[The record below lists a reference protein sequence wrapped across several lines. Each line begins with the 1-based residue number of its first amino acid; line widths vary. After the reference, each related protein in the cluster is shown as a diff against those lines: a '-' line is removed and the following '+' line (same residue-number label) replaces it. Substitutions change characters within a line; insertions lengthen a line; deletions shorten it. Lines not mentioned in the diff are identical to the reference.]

1 MTVPSATKQTARA
14 NRLLRSL
21 VGVADVRLVCDAAG
35 ILRIV
40 HVLKAEGVRDDQL
53 VRNVV
58 SGLKAGLG
66 MKLAPA
72 SVRVHLTSDAFPGA
86 ACAPTSE
93 AAQQTAP
100 SADAAHRR
108 NGNGNGNGR
117 GTHAASANGA
127 SAGAHRVASTP
138 VPPDAGFPLK
148 PRPDE
153 PRMTVRAQGRRTTK
167 QPGPGAAP
175 QLERIE
181 LERAGAVL
189 RCQVSLSCAGSR
201 YSAIAEAPERA
212 GADAE
217 LAASVTLDALRA
229 GGFTSARLEGL
240 GRSVVGSER
249 YVVAA
254 VREPAAKSAVAGA
267 APLGNCPVRAAA
279 EAVLNT
285 LCLST
290 DNTEAG
296 H

>member
-14 NRLLRSL
+14 DRLLRSL

-40 HVLKAEGVRDDQL
+40 HVLKADGVRDDQL

-66 MKLAPA
+66 MRLPPA
-72 SVRVHLTSDAFPGA
+72 SVRVHLTSDAFPVA
-86 ACAPTSE
+86 ASE
-93 AAQQTAP
+93 PASAATQPAAP
-100 SADAAHRR
+100 STDAAPRR
-108 NGNGNGNGR
+108 NGNGNGNG
-117 GTHAASANGA
+117 THARPTNGA
-127 SAGAHRVASTP
+127 SVGSLNGASTP
-138 VPPDAGFPLK
+138 VSPDAGFPLK
-148 PRPDE
+148 PRPDVL
-153 PRMTVRAQGRRTTK
+153 RTTVRTEGHRTAK
-167 QPGPGAAP
+167 QPAPGAAP

-189 RCQVSLSCAGSR
+189 RCRVSLSCGGSR
-201 YSAIAEAPERA
+201 YSAIAEAPERT

-229 GGFTSARLEGL
+229 GGFTTARLEGL
-240 GRSVVGSER
+240 GRTVVGTQR

-254 VREPAAKSAVAGA
+254 VREPAARSTVAGA

-285 LCLST
+285 IGLST

>member
-1 MTVPSATKQTARA
+1 
-14 NRLLRSL
+14 
-21 VGVADVRLVCDAAG
+21 
-35 ILRIV
+35 
-40 HVLKAEGVRDDQL
+40 VRDDQL

-66 MKLAPA
+66 MRLPPA
-72 SVRVHLTSDAFPGA
+72 SVRVHLTSDAFPVA
-86 ACAPTSE
+86 ASEPATEATQQAARAEVAP
-93 AAQQTAP
+93 
-100 SADAAHRR
+100 RR
-108 NGNGNGNGR
+108 NGNGNGNWNGNGN
-117 GTHAASANGA
+117 GTRVAPANGA
-127 SAGAHRVASTP
+127 SAGSLNGPSAA

-148 PRPDE
+148 PRPDV
-153 PRMTVRAQGRRTTK
+153 PRTTVRTEGRRTVK
-167 QPGPGAAP
+167 QPAPGAAP

-181 LERAGAVL
+181 LERAGALL
-189 RCQVSLSCAGSR
+189 RCRVSLTCGGSR
-201 YSAIAEAPERA
+201 YSAIAEAPERS

-240 GRSVVGSER
+240 GRTVVGTQR

-254 VREPAAKSAVAGA
+254 VREPAARSTVAGA

-285 LCLST
+285 IWLST
-290 DNTEAG
+290 DNTDAG

>member
-14 NRLLRSL
+14 DRLLRSL

-40 HVLKAEGVRDDQL
+40 HVLKADGVRDDQL

-66 MKLAPA
+66 MRLPPA
-72 SVRVHLTSDAFPGA
+72 SVRVHLTSDAFPA
-86 ACAPTSE
+86 AASEIANEATQQAAPAE
-93 AAQQTAP
+93 VAP
-100 SADAAHRR
+100 RL
-108 NGNGNGNGR
+108 NGNGNGNG
-117 GTHAASANGA
+117 THAAPANGA
-127 SAGAHRVASTP
+127 SAGSLNGPSTV

-148 PRPDE
+148 PRPDV
-153 PRMTVRAQGRRTTK
+153 PRMTVRTEGRRTAK
-167 QPGPGAAP
+167 QPAPGAAP

-189 RCQVSLSCAGSR
+189 RCRVSLTCGGSR
-201 YSAIAEAPERA
+201 YSAIAEAPERT

-229 GGFTSARLEGL
+229 GGFTVARLEGL
-240 GRSVVGSER
+240 GRTVVGTQR

-254 VREPAAKSAVAGA
+254 VREPAARSTVAGA

-285 LCLST
+285 IWLST